1 VGVASQVIKDVVEK
15 VRNHFVNAGV
25 DESVLHEL
33 RSEWEQELHTMGALG
48 VGGDEAAAEVH
59 PPLAKRARH
68 AEKQADDGGG
78 DLDAELEAELA
89 APGRSAP
96 DIRAKEAA
104 GVGAGGGEAAAQEDP
119 GPAGEAGGDGDD
131 SEGGLSEVELNQEA
145 DWPAEEV
152 HDFLVA
158 SATEVKRP
166 RSKTKKFQ
174 VT

>member
-1 VGVASQVIKDVVEK
+1 MQRSRRTTGGGTWTRSWRLSWRHQGARPPTSGRKRRVQP
-15 VRNHFVNAGV
+15 
-25 DESVLHEL
+25 L
-33 RSEWEQELHTMGALG
+33 RVCRCE
-48 VGGDEAAAEVH
+48 GGPSH
-59 PPLAKRARH
+59 PPMCAVAVGSP
-68 AEKQADDGGG
+68 Q
-78 DLDAELEAELA
+78 
-89 APGRSAP
+89 
-96 DIRAKEAA
+96 AA